1 MVKRKGS
8 NTEVDQPST
17 SKRARAQS
25 GHHEEDPDVEE
36 EEEEGDG
43 AGEEDV
49 MNLTQGDP
57 NLNHPNE
64 VKEADTGIIEAIS
77 LKNFMCHSRL
87 EFKFGPNVN
96 FVVGKNGSG
105 KSAVLTGLVVGLGGK
120 ATITD
125 RGKSIKSFIK
135 HGQNAAEV
143 AIRIRNRGLEA
154 YKPDEY
160 GEAVI
165 VERRLAQDGA
175 TSYRLKSIKGKTIS
189 TKREELSHV
198 LDHFNIQVDN
208 PVSILNQD
216 TSRNFLHSR
225 NASDKYKFFL
235 KATQL
240 EQMSSDYS
248 TIQEQR
254 EEIQA
259 TLRTKEETVPQ
270 LEKIVSEK
278 EQRFKDLA
286 TLQELEKKVEGLKN
300 MYAWAQVHEL
310 EKQLEPIAKAI
321 KQEEARTPK
330 YDQKVQESMKK
341 VEAAEAKHQDIQ
353 QKLQELADKVQ
364 ALNPKHEEAKAN
376 LKLKKDACKKTQ
388 AEHRKVLNQLKTT
401 KRDREQVMERIDEMK
416 DSVQQ
421 DYEAERRAREEQ
433 IRLLQE
439 QLQKLQAQQTT
450 TDHQIDQFAQAVTLY
465 KEQLYNLKRDEQ
477 DIQNTT
483 RQLQR
488 RLQDL
493 QSSRNNSLKRFGN
506 FMPDLVRQINQAY
519 QQGRF
524 HQKPRGPL
532 GSCIS
537 LRDPE
542 LALAVESCLKNL
554 MFAFCA
560 NDHHDERVLEGIM
573 KQVCPQ
579 GRRPSIIISRF
590 HERPYDVSTN
600 RVQHPDYPAVL
611 DVLDIEDPVVSNFLI
626 DQRKIE
632 CVLMIKDNKEAR
644 QVMQLQRPPRN
655 CNEAFTAMG
664 DQVYTNRYYSSNT
677 DKSSYLRVSIEEEV
691 QETQERLQRLQQD
704 GSATRQQLA
713 ELEQD
718 IRKNQQEQRRH
729 QTQKMKTQESINKIQ
744 YEIRDLQSVEEPTP
758 VDVST
763 LEEEVM
769 MYDEQIKS
777 LEEKMETIET
787 DFNAQKEDLEEA
799 ESAYQQIDQQIRELA
814 DSADPLKDDLG
825 RADIEI
831 SQAKQHR
838 KHYEQ
843 KHKEHLKKIADMQK
857 EHDKHAKKVEEET
870 GKAFQICPERLK
882 VRRTAKNI
890 ENEIVQIQKRIA
902 QEEVKRGNREEV
914 TKDYYESREQFGTIK
929 DQIREL
935 KRFIK
940 SLDEIMFQRQQL
952 YKDFRRMLALR
963 SNHFF
968 INMLHQRGFS
978 GKMKFDHR
986 VCTLS
991 LEVQSSESNKQVT
1004 KDMRSL
1010 SGGER
1015 SFSTVCFILALW
1027 DSMESPF
1034 RCLDEFDVFM
1044 DMVNR
1049 RISMEMMMKVAQDH
1063 RHKQF
1068 IFLTPQDMSYLRD
1081 QSIMRMWRMPDPD
1094 RGTGVLPFER
1104 RVEEE
1109 DDDRR
1114 N

>member
-1 MVKRKGS
+1 MAKRKGS

-25 GHHEEDPDVEE
+25 GQDEEVVPKMEREEED
-36 EEEEGDG
+36 
-43 AGEEDV
+43 GEESV

-57 NLNHPNE
+57 NLMHPNE
-64 VKEADTGIIEAIS
+64 MREAEYGIIEAIS

-143 AIRIRNRGLEA
+143 AIRIRNRGMEA

-160 GEAVI
+160 GDAVI
-165 VERRLAQDGA
+165 VERRLTQDGA
-175 TSYRLKSIKGKTIS
+175 TSYRLKSIRGKTIS
-189 TKREELSHV
+189 TKRDELSHV

-225 NASDKYKFFL
+225 NPSDKYKFFL

-286 TLQELEKKVEGLKN
+286 TLQELEKKVDGLKN

-310 EKQLEPIAKAI
+310 EKQLEPLAKTI

-341 VEAAEAKHQDIQ
+341 VDAAEAKHQDIQ
-353 QKLQELADKVQ
+353 HKLQDLAVKVE
-364 ALNPKHEEAKAN
+364 ALSPQNEQAKAN
-376 LKLKKDACKKTQ
+376 LKLKKDVCKKTQ

-401 KRDREQVMERIDEMK
+401 KRDREQVMERIDEMRN
-416 DSVQQ
+416 SVEQ

-433 IRLLQE
+433 IRMLQE
-439 QLQKLQAQQTT
+439 QLQELQAQQTT
-450 TDHQIDQFAQAVTLY
+450 TDHQIEQFAQAVSHY
-465 KEQLYNLKRDEQ
+465 KEQLYSLKRDEQ
-477 DIQNTT
+477 DIQNNT
-483 RQLQR
+483 RQQQR

-493 QSSRNNSLKRFGN
+493 QSSRNNSLKRFGS

-537 LRDPE
+537 LRDQE
-542 LALAVESCLKNL
+542 LALAVESCLKTL

-560 NDHHDERVLEGIM
+560 NDHHDEKVLERIM
-573 KQVCPQ
+573 RGVCPD
-579 GRRPSIIISRF
+579 GKRPPIIISRF
-590 HERPYDVSTN
+590 HERPYDVSAN
-600 RVQHPDYPAVL
+600 RVQHPDYPSVL
-611 DVLDIEDPVVSNFLI
+611 DVLEIEDPVVSNFLI

-632 CVLMIKDNKEAR
+632 CVLMIKDNREAR
-644 QVMQLQRPPRN
+644 QVMQVQRPPRN

-677 DKSSYLRVSIEEEV
+677 DKSSFLRVSIEEEV
-691 QETQERLQRLQQD
+691 QETQQTLQRLQQE
-704 GSATRQQLA
+704 GSALRQQLA
-713 ELEQD
+713 ELDLD

-769 MYDEQIKS
+769 MYDEQIGS
-777 LEEKMETIET
+777 LEDNIKTIET
-787 DFNAQKEDLEEA
+787 DFNGQKEDLAVAEEA
-799 ESAYQQIDQQIRELA
+799 YHQIDQQIRELA

-857 EHDKHAKKVEEET
+857 DHDKHAKKVEEET
-870 GKAFQICPERLK
+870 GKALQICPERLK

-890 ENEIVQIQKRIA
+890 ENEIIQINKRIA

-914 TKDYYESREQFGTIK
+914 TRDYYESREQFWTIK
-929 DQIREL
+929 DQIKDL
-935 KRFIK
+935 KRFLKI
-940 SLDEIMFQRQQL
+940 LDEIMGQRQQL
-952 YKDFRRMLALR
+952 YKEFRRMLALR
-963 SNHFF
+963 SNQFF
-968 INMLHQRGFS
+968 INMLHQRGFA

-986 VCTLS
+986 GRTLS
-991 LEVQSSESNKQVT
+991 LEVQPSESNRQVT
-1004 KDMRSL
+1004 KDMRAL

-1027 DSMESPF
+1027 DAMESPF

-1049 RISMEMMMKVAQDH
+1049 RISMDMMMKVAHDH
-1063 RHKQF
+1063 RYRQF
-1068 IFLTPQDMSYLRD
+1068 IFLTPQDMNKLSHN
-1081 QSIMRMWRMPDPD
+1081 SIVRMWRMPDPD
-1094 RGTGVLPFER
+1094 RGQGVLPFER
-1104 RVEEE
+1104 RA
-1109 DDDRR
+1109 DDDDDDNRR